1 MNTPDIL
8 VPTTDVQ
15 GFRGPQVCEIVGI
28 SYRQLDYWART
39 NLLRPSIADAKGSG
53 SQRRYS
59 YTDLVELKVIKSLL
73 DAKVSLQS
81 ARTAV
86 EYLRDNLGE
95 DVGAANLVL
104 CGDTPLLVR
113 EDGEIIDLVRGG
125 QGVLNIVPLSP
136 VVSELN
142 DAILVLFPG
151 SSTAAFHQPLPRHLP
166 KVVNE

>member
-1 MNTPDIL
+1 MSEKSGMKASASAP
-8 VPTTDVQ
+8 VV
-15 GFRGPQVCEIVGI
+15 GYRGPQVCAIVGI

-39 NLLRPSIADAKGSG
+39 NLLRPSICDASGSG

-73 DAKVSLQS
+73 DASVSLQS

-86 EYLRDNLGE
+86 EYLRNHLGE
-95 DVGAANLVL
+95 DIATANLVL
-104 CGDTPLLVR
+104 CGETPLLVR

-136 VVSELN
+136 VVTELN
-142 DAILVLFPG
+142 AAILHLFPLDTVPKLVG
-151 SSTAAFHQPLPRHLP
+151 TTVNRAAA
-166 KVVNE
+166 N